1 MGRTKMCYECES
13 SMVKSRGITWSRVSW
28 LFQRELGEVQ
38 LISLVSF
45 SPPRPSLPPS
55 PLCSFSIHSS
65 ELQPGKIFSKE
76 SDVSAKQSD
85 VCYCMCVCYKCV
97 VPTCGPQE
105 HFVAQVTVMCLFLTG
120 CGGVKSLA
128 GHCVKSGIKRKYQH
142 RGLSHTQITH
152 IHYA

>member
-1 MGRTKMCYECES
+1 MNVSQAWLKVEES
-13 SMVKSRGITWSRVSW
+13 HEAGCHGFSEGVRGSPTHFPR
-28 LFQRELGEVQ
+28 LFA
-38 LISLVSF
+38 S
-45 SPPRPSLPPS
+45 SPPFPPS
-55 PLCSFSIHSS
+55 PLYSFSTHSS

-76 SDVSAKQSD
+76 SYVSAKQSY
-85 VCYCMCVCYKCV
+85 VCYCMCVCVCV

-120 CGGVKSLA
+120 CGGVQSLA